1 MKKILLLSAIMAGA
15 MSVNAQSDFKVK
27 EIAKLPV
34 KNITNYDK
42 GVSRT
47 GYGFGDKFYMTDRG
61 AQQLRVFDLGTGEEI
76 AQKEIGANQAL
87 GHDEAGN
94 AIIAN
99 WGFAG
104 SNPVGSETTFTLIS
118 ADLKEMR
125 TTEKVGSI
133 QGRGDYLGK
142 AKGNVFGKEG
152 ATLLAS
158 GAAQDLEN
166 EGIVCYTF
174 TPSGGDT
181 PLVQY
186 SNVYDADQKIGA
198 GTWATYNFYKDVDGT
213 DRYLYVNRSAALT
226 DVTFEEGE
234 VLGDQ
239 TRFYNPE
246 DRLTNKGVCNGGE
259 IFVLGSRK
267 FIVYGNWREGVLT
280 YLDGITIAEIG
291 ADNKTL
297 TTVYTKEPDT
307 SLSREMTGQC
317 NWLNVEVLNDKQAKL
332 YQYFLGGYVA
342 EYGIAIGDADTPAT
356 SGVKGIENAP
366 AQVVSTTYYTPAGV
380 ANKAAVKGLNI
391 VVTKYADG
399 SQKVVKVIK

>member
-1 MKKILLLSAIMAGA
+1 MAGA
-15 MSVNAQSDFKVK
+15 MTVNAQSDFQVN
-27 EIAKLPV
+27 ELAKLPV

-42 GVSRT
+42 GVCRS
-47 GYGFGDKFYMTDRG
+47 GYGFGDKFYMTDRN
-61 AQQLRVFDLGTGEEI
+61 AQQLRVFDLATGKEI
-76 AQKEIGANQAL
+76 GQKEIGANQAL

-104 SNPVGSETTFTLIS
+104 SNPLGSETTFTLIS
-118 ADLKEMR
+118 ADLAKMV

-133 QGRGDYLGK
+133 QGRGDFLGK
-142 AKGNVFGKEG
+142 AKGNVFGAEG

-166 EGIVCYTF
+166 KGIVCYTF
-174 TPSGGDT
+174 SSTGDDT

-186 SNVYDADQKIGA
+186 SNVYDGDQKIGV
-198 GTWATYNFYKDVDGT
+198 GTWATYNYYKDVDGT
-213 DRYLYVNRSAALT
+213 DRYLYVNRQVALT
-226 DVTFEEGE
+226 DIFFEEGE
-234 VLGDQ
+234 VAGDL
-239 TRFYNPE
+239 TREYNPA
-246 DRLTNKGVCNGGE
+246 DRLCNKGVCNGGE

-267 FIVYGNWREGVLT
+267 FVVYGNVTTPT
-280 YLDGITIAEIG
+280 YLDGISIAEIG

-297 TTVYTKEPDT
+297 TTVYTQEAKET
-307 SLSREMTGQC
+307 TREMTTQG

-342 EYGIAIGDADTPAT
+342 EYGISIDGAETPGT

-380 ANKAAVKGLNI
+380 ASKTAVKGLNI

-399 SQKVVKVIK
+399 SQKVAKVIK

>member
-15 MSVNAQSDFKVK
+15 MSVNAQSDFTVK

-42 GVSRT
+42 TVMRS
-47 GYGFGDKFYMTDRG
+47 GYGFGDKFYMTDRN
-61 AQQLRVFDLGTGEEI
+61 AQQLRVFNLATGEEI

-104 SNPVGSETTFTLIS
+104 SNPVGSQTTFTLIS

-166 EGIVCYTF
+166 KGIVCYTF

-181 PLVQY
+181 PLVKY
-186 SNVYDADQKIGA
+186 SNVWDADQKIGA
-198 GTWATYNFYKDVDGT
+198 GTWATYNYYKDVDGT
-213 DRYLYVNRSAALT
+213 DRYLYVNRSSALI

-239 TRFYNPE
+239 TRSYSPE
-246 DRLTNKGVCNGGE
+246 DRLPNKGVCNGGE

-267 FIVYGNWREGVLT
+267 FVVYGNVTTPT
-280 YLDGITIAEIG
+280 YLDGISIAEIG

-297 TTVYTKEPDT
+297 TTVYTQEAKET
-307 SLSREMTGQC
+307 TREMTTQG

-342 EYGIAIGDADTPAT
+342 EYGISIDGAVTPGT

-380 ANKAAVKGLNI
+380 ASKTAVKGLNI

-399 SQKVVKVIK
+399 SQKVAKVIK

>member
-1 MKKILLLSAIMAGA
+1 MKKILLLTALMAGA
-15 MSVNAQSDFKVK
+15 MTVNAQSDFQVN
-27 EIAKLPV
+27 ELAKLPV

-42 GVSRT
+42 GVCRS
-47 GYGFGDKFYMTDRG
+47 GYGFGDKFYMTDRN
-61 AQQLRVFDLGTGEEI
+61 AKQLRVFNLATGEEI
-76 AQKEIGANQAL
+76 GQKEIGANQAL

-104 SNPVGSETTFTLIS
+104 SNPLGSETTFTLIS
-118 ADLKEMR
+118 ADLAKMV

-133 QGRGDYLGK
+133 QGRGDFLGK
-142 AKGNVFGKEG
+142 AKGNVFGAEG

-166 EGIVCYTF
+166 KGIVCYTF
-174 TPSGGDT
+174 SSTGDDT

-186 SNVYDADQKIGA
+186 SNVYDSDQKIGV
-198 GTWATYNFYKDVDGT
+198 GTWATYNYYKDVDGT
-213 DRYLYVNRSAALT
+213 DRYLYVNRQVALT
-226 DVTFEEGE
+226 DIFFEEGE
-234 VLGDQ
+234 VAGDL
-239 TRFYNPE
+239 TREYNPA
-246 DRLTNKGVCNGGE
+246 DRLCNKGVCNGGE

-267 FIVYGNWREGVLT
+267 FIVYGNVSDPN

-297 TTVYTKEPDT
+297 TTVYTKEADKT
-307 SLSREMTGQC
+307 LTQEKTTQG

-332 YQYFLGGYVA
+332 YQYFLGGYAA
-342 EYGIAIGDADTPAT
+342 EYGITIDGADMPTGIT
-356 SGVKGIENAP
+356 GVENA
-366 AQVVSTTYYTPAGV
+366 AAKAVSTTYYTPAGV
-380 ANKAAVKGLNI
+380 ASKTAVKGLNI

>member
-34 KNITNYDK
+34 MNITNYDK
-42 GVSRT
+42 TVMRS

-166 EGIVCYTF
+166 KGIVCYTF

-181 PLVQY
+181 PLVSY
-186 SNVYDADQKIGA
+186 SNVWDADQKIGA
-198 GTWATYNFYKDVDGT
+198 GTWATYNYYKDVDGT
-213 DRYLYVNRSAALT
+213 DRFVYVNRQAPLT
-226 DVTFEEGE
+226 DITFEEGE

-239 TRFYNPE
+239 TRSYSPE
-246 DRLTNKGVCNGGE
+246 DRLPNKGVCNGGE

-267 FIVYGNWREGVLT
+267 FVVYGNVTSPT
-280 YLDGITIAEIG
+280 YLDGISIAEIG

-297 TTVYTKEPDT
+297 TTVYTQAAKET
-307 SLSREMTGQC
+307 TREMTTQG

-342 EYGIAIGDADTPAT
+342 EYGISIDGAETPET

-366 AQVVSTTYYTPAGV
+366 AQVVSTTYYTAAGV
-380 ANKAAVKGLNI
+380 ASKTAVKGLNI

>member
-1 MKKILLLSAIMAGA
+1 MKKILLLTALMAGA
-15 MSVNAQSDFKVK
+15 MTVNAQSDFQVK
-27 EIAKLPV
+27 ELAKLPV

-42 GVSRT
+42 GVCRS
-47 GYGFGDKFYMTDRG
+47 GYGFGNKFYMTDRN
-61 AQQLRVFDLGTGEEI
+61 AKQLRVFDLATGKEI
-76 AQKEIGANQAL
+76 GQKEIGANQAL

-104 SNPVGSETTFTLIS
+104 SNPLGSETTFTLIS
-118 ADLKEMR
+118 ADLAKMV

-133 QGRGDYLGK
+133 QGRGDFLGK
-142 AKGNVFGKEG
+142 AKGNVFGAEG

-166 EGIVCYTF
+166 KGIVCYTF
-174 TPSGGDT
+174 SSTGGDT

-186 SNVYDADQKIGA
+186 SNVYDGDQKIGV
-198 GTWATYNFYKDVDGT
+198 GTWATYNYYKDVDGT
-213 DRYLYVNRSAALT
+213 DRYLYVNRQVALT
-226 DVTFEEGE
+226 DIFFEEGE
-234 VLGDQ
+234 VAGDL
-239 TRFYNPE
+239 TREYNPA
-246 DRLTNKGVCNGGE
+246 DRLCNKGVCNGGE

-267 FIVYGNWREGVLT
+267 FIVYGNWREGVNT
-280 YLDGITIAEIG
+280 YLDGFTIAEIG

-307 SLSREMTGQC
+307 SMAREMTTQG
-317 NWLNVEVLNDKQAKL
+317 NWLNVEVLSDKQAKL
-332 YQYFLGGYVA
+332 YQYFLGGYAA
-342 EYGIAIGDADTPAT
+342 EYGITIDGADMPTGIA
-356 SGVKGIENAP
+356 GVENA
-366 AQVVSTTYYTPAGV
+366 AAKAVSTTYYTPAGV
-380 ANKAAVKGLNI
+380 ASKTAVKGLNI

>member
-42 GVSRT
+42 TVCRS

-61 AQQLRVFDLGTGEEI
+61 AQQLRVFDLGTGEQV

-118 ADLKEMR
+118 ADLTKMV

-142 AKGNVFGKEG
+142 AKGDVFGKKG

-166 EGIVCYTF
+166 KGIVCYTF
-174 TPSGGDT
+174 TSSGGDT
-181 PLVQY
+181 PLVNY
-186 SNVYDADQKIGA
+186 SNVWDADQKIGA
-198 GTWATYNFYKDVDGT
+198 GTWATYNYYKDVDGT
-213 DRYLYVNRSAALT
+213 DRYVYVNRQAPLT
-226 DVTFEEGE
+226 DIFFEEGE
-234 VLGDQ
+234 VNGEQ
-239 TRFYNPE
+239 TREYSPE
-246 DRLTNKGVCNGGE
+246 DRLCNRGVCNGGE

-267 FIVYGNWREGVLT
+267 FIVYGNLSNPT
-280 YLDGITIAEIG
+280 YLDGFTIAEIG

-297 TTVYTKEPDT
+297 TTVYTKEADT

>member
-1 MKKILLLSAIMAGA
+1 MKKILLLTALMAGA
-15 MSVNAQSDFKVK
+15 MTVNAQSDFQVN
-27 EIAKLPV
+27 ELAKLPV

-42 GVSRT
+42 GVCRS
-47 GYGFGDKFYMTDRG
+47 GYGFGDKFYMTDRN
-61 AQQLRVFDLGTGEEI
+61 AKQLRVFNLATGEEI
-76 AQKEIGANQAL
+76 GQKEIGANQAL

-104 SNPVGSETTFTLIS
+104 SNPLGSETTFTLIS
-118 ADLKEMR
+118 ADLSKMV

-133 QGRGDYLGK
+133 QGRGDFLGK
-142 AKGNVFGKEG
+142 AKGNVFGAEG

-166 EGIVCYTF
+166 KGIVCYTF
-174 TPSGGDT
+174 SSTGGDT

-186 SNVYDADQKIGA
+186 SNVYDGDQKIGA
-198 GTWATYNFYKDVDGT
+198 GTWATYNYYKDVDGT
-213 DRYLYVNRSAALT
+213 DRYLYVNRQVALT
-226 DVTFEEGE
+226 DIFFEEGE
-234 VLGDQ
+234 VAGDL
-239 TRFYNPE
+239 TREYNPA
-246 DRLTNKGVCNGGE
+246 DRLCNKGVCNGGE

-267 FIVYGNWREGVLT
+267 FIVYGNWREGVNT
-280 YLDGITIAEIG
+280 YLDGFTIAEIG

-307 SLSREMTGQC
+307 SMAREMTTQG
-317 NWLNVEVLNDKQAKL
+317 NWLNVEVLSDKQAKL
-332 YQYFLGGYVA
+332 YQYFLGGYAA
-342 EYGIAIGDADTPAT
+342 EYGITIDGADMPTGIA
-356 SGVKGIENAP
+356 GVENA
-366 AQVVSTTYYTPAGV
+366 AAKAVSTTYYTPAGV
-380 ANKAAVKGLNI
+380 ASKTAVKGLNI

>member
-1 MKKILLLSAIMAGA
+1 MKKFLLLTALMAGA
-15 MSVNAQSDFKVK
+15 MTVNAQSDFQVK
-27 EIAKLPV
+27 ELTKLPV
-34 KNITNYDK
+34 TNITNYDK
-42 GVSRT
+42 GVCRS
-47 GYGFGDKFYMTDRG
+47 GYGFGDKFYMTDRN
-61 AQQLRVFDLGTGEEI
+61 AQQLRVFNLATGKEI
-76 AQKEIGANQAL
+76 GQKEIGANQAL

-104 SNPVGSETTFTLIS
+104 SNPLGSETTFTLIS
-118 ADLKEMR
+118 ADLSTMV

-133 QGRGDYLGK
+133 QGRGDFLGK
-142 AKGNVFGKEG
+142 AKGNVFGAEG

-166 EGIVCYTF
+166 KGIVCYTF

-181 PLVQY
+181 PLVSY
-186 SNVYDADQKIGA
+186 SNVWDADQKIGA
-198 GTWATYNFYKDVDGT
+198 GTWATYNYYKDVDGT

-239 TRFYNPE
+239 TRSYSPE
-246 DRLTNKGVCNGGE
+246 DRLPNKGVCNGGE

-267 FIVYGNWREGVLT
+267 FVVYGNVTSPT
-280 YLDGITIAEIG
+280 YLDGISIAEIG

-297 TTVYTKEPDT
+297 TTVYTQEAKET
-307 SLSREMTGQC
+307 TREMTTQG

-366 AQVVSTTYYTPAGV
+366 AQVVSTTYYTAAGV
-380 ANKAAVKGLNI
+380 ASKTAVKGLNI

>member
-47 GYGFGDKFYMTDRG
+47 GYGFGDKFYMTDRN

-76 AQKEIGANQAL
+76 AQKEIGKGVMAL
-87 GHDEAGN
+87 GHDEFGN
-94 AIIAN
+94 AILGN
-99 WGFAG
+99 WEFPG

-118 ADLKEMR
+118 ADLTKMV

-142 AKGNVFGKEG
+142 AKGNVFGAEG

-166 EGIVCYTF
+166 KGIVCYTF

-181 PLVQY
+181 PLVNY
-186 SNVYDADQKIGA
+186 SNVWDGDQKIGA
-198 GTWATYNFYKDVDGT
+198 GTWATYNYYKDVDGT
-213 DRYLYVNRSAALT
+213 DRYVYVNRQAPLT
-226 DVTFEEGE
+226 DIFFEEGE
-234 VLGDQ
+234 VNGEL
-239 TRFYNPE
+239 TREYSPE
-246 DRLTNKGVCNGGE
+246 DRLCNRGVCNGGE

-267 FIVYGNWREGVLT
+267 FIVYGNLSNPT
-280 YLDGITIAEIG
+280 YLDGFTIAEIG

-297 TTVYTKEPDT
+297 TTVYTKEADT

-332 YQYFLGGYVA
+332 YQYFLGGYAA

>member
-61 AQQLRVFDLGTGEEI
+61 AQQLRVFDLGTGEQV

-118 ADLKEMR
+118 ADLTKMV

-142 AKGNVFGKEG
+142 AKGNVFGAEG

-166 EGIVCYTF
+166 KGIVCYTF
-174 TPSGGDT
+174 TSSGGDT
-181 PLVQY
+181 PLVNY
-186 SNVYDADQKIGA
+186 SNVWDADQKIGA
-198 GTWATYNFYKDVDGT
+198 GTWATYNYYKDVDGT
-213 DRYLYVNRSAALT
+213 DRYVYVNRQAPLT
-226 DVTFEEGE
+226 DIFFEEGE
-234 VLGDQ
+234 VNGEQ
-239 TRFYNPE
+239 TREYSPE
-246 DRLTNKGVCNGGE
+246 DRLCNRGVCNGGE

-267 FIVYGNWREGVLT
+267 FIVYGNQSTPT
-280 YLDGITIAEIG
+280 YLDGFTIAEIG

-297 TTVYTKEPDT
+297 TTVYTKEADT
-307 SLSREMTGQC
+307 ELGREMVTQG

-332 YQYFLGGYVA
+332 YQYFINGYAA

>member
-42 GVSRT
+42 TVCRS

-61 AQQLRVFDLGTGEEI
+61 AQQLRVFDLGTGEQV

-118 ADLKEMR
+118 ADLTKMV

-142 AKGNVFGKEG
+142 AKGDVFGKKG

-166 EGIVCYTF
+166 KGIVCYTF
-174 TPSGGDT
+174 TSSGGDT
-181 PLVQY
+181 PLVNY
-186 SNVYDADQKIGA
+186 SNVWDADQKIGA
-198 GTWATYNFYKDVDGT
+198 GTWATYNYYKDVDGT
-213 DRYLYVNRSAALT
+213 DRYVYVNRQAPLT
-226 DVTFEEGE
+226 DIFFEEGE
-234 VLGDQ
+234 VNGEQ
-239 TRFYNPE
+239 TREYSPE
-246 DRLTNKGVCNGGE
+246 DRLCNKGVCNGGE

-267 FIVYGNWREGVLT
+267 FIVYGNQSTPT
-280 YLDGITIAEIG
+280 YLDGFTIAEIG

-297 TTVYTKEPDT
+297 TTVYTKEADT

>member
-42 GVSRT
+42 TVMRS

-61 AQQLRVFDLGTGEEI
+61 SMELRVFNIATGEEI

-166 EGIVCYTF
+166 KGIVCYTF

-181 PLVQY
+181 PLVSY
-186 SNVYDADQKIGA
+186 SNVWDADQKIGA
-198 GTWATYNFYKDVDGT
+198 GTWATYNYYKDVDGT
-213 DRYLYVNRSAALT
+213 DRFVYVNRQAPLT
-226 DVTFEEGE
+226 DITFEEGE

-239 TRFYNPE
+239 TRSYSPE

-267 FIVYGNWREGVLT
+267 FIVYGNQSTPT
-280 YLDGITIAEIG
+280 YLDGFTIAEIG

-297 TTVYTKEPDT
+297 TTVYTKEADT

-317 NWLNVEVLNDKQAKL
+317 NWLNVEVLNEKQAKL

-342 EYGIAIGDADTPAT
+342 EYGISIDGAETPET

>member
-1 MKKILLLSAIMAGA
+1 MAGA
-15 MSVNAQSDFKVK
+15 MTVNAQSDFQVK
-27 EIAKLPV
+27 ELAKLPV

-42 GVSRT
+42 GVCRS
-47 GYGFGDKFYMTDRG
+47 GYGFGDKFYMTDRN
-61 AQQLRVFDLGTGEEI
+61 AQQLRVFDLATGKEI
-76 AQKEIGANQAL
+76 GQKEIGANQAL

-104 SNPVGSETTFTLIS
+104 SNPLGSETTFTLIS
-118 ADLKEMR
+118 ADLAKMV

-133 QGRGDYLGK
+133 QGRGDFLGK
-142 AKGNVFGKEG
+142 AKGNVFGAEG

-166 EGIVCYTF
+166 KGIVCYTF
-174 TPSGGDT
+174 SSTGDYT

-186 SNVYDADQKIGA
+186 SNVYDGDQKIGV
-198 GTWATYNFYKDVDGT
+198 GTWATYNYYKDVDGT
-213 DRYLYVNRSAALT
+213 DRYLYVNRQVALT
-226 DVTFEEGE
+226 DIFFEEGE
-234 VLGDQ
+234 VAGDL
-239 TRFYNPE
+239 TREYNPA
-246 DRLTNKGVCNGGE
+246 DRLCNKGVCNGGE

-267 FIVYGNWREGVLT
+267 FIVYGNWREGVNT
-280 YLDGITIAEIG
+280 YLDGFTIAEIG

-307 SLSREMTGQC
+307 SMAREMTTQG
-317 NWLNVEVLNDKQAKL
+317 NWLNVEVLSDKQAKL
-332 YQYFLGGYVA
+332 YQYFLGGYAA
-342 EYGIAIGDADTPAT
+342 EYGITIDGADMPTGIA
-356 SGVKGIENAP
+356 GVENA
-366 AQVVSTTYYTPAGV
+366 AAKAVSTTYYTPAGV
-380 ANKAAVKGLNI
+380 ASKTAVKGLNI

>member
-166 EGIVCYTF
+166 KGIVCYTF
-174 TPSGGDT
+174 SSTGGDT

-186 SNVYDADQKIGA
+186 SNVYDADQKIGS
-198 GTWATYNFYKDVDGT
+198 GTWATYNYYKDVDGT
-213 DRYLYVNRSAALT
+213 DRYLYVNRQVALT
-226 DVTFEEGE
+226 DIFFEEGE
-234 VLGDQ
+234 VAGDL
-239 TRFYNPE
+239 TREYNPA
-246 DRLTNKGVCNGGE
+246 DRLCNKGVCNGGE

-267 FIVYGNWREGVLT
+267 FIVYGNWREGVKT
-280 YLDGITIAEIG
+280 YLDGFTIAEIG

-297 TTVYTKEPDT
+297 TTVYSKEPDT
-307 SLSREMTGQC
+307 SMEREMTTQG

-332 YQYFLGGYVA
+332 YQYFLGGYAA
-342 EYGIAIGDADTPAT
+342 EYGITIDGADMPTGIT
-356 SGVKGIENAP
+356 GVENA
-366 AQVVSTTYYTPAGV
+366 AAKAVSTTYYTPAGV
-380 ANKAAVKGLNI
+380 ASKTAVKGLNI

>member
-42 GVSRT
+42 TVCRS

-61 AQQLRVFDLGTGEEI
+61 AQQLRVFDLGTGEQV

-118 ADLKEMR
+118 ADLTKMV

-142 AKGNVFGKEG
+142 AKGDVFGKKG

-166 EGIVCYTF
+166 KGIVCYTF
-174 TPSGGDT
+174 TSSGGDT
-181 PLVQY
+181 PLVNY
-186 SNVYDADQKIGA
+186 SNVWDADQKIGA
-198 GTWATYNFYKDVDGT
+198 GTWATYNYYKDVDGT
-213 DRYLYVNRSAALT
+213 DRYVYVNRQAPLT
-226 DVTFEEGE
+226 DIFFEEGE
-234 VLGDQ
+234 VNGEQ
-239 TRFYNPE
+239 TREYSPE
-246 DRLTNKGVCNGGE
+246 DRLCNRGVCNGGE

-267 FIVYGNWREGVLT
+267 FIVYGNQSTPT
-280 YLDGITIAEIG
+280 YLDGFTIAEIG

-297 TTVYTKEPDT
+297 TTVYTKEADT
-307 SLSREMTGQC
+307 ELGREMVTQG

-332 YQYFLGGYVA
+332 YQYFINGYAA

>member
-42 GVSRT
+42 TVMRT

-166 EGIVCYTF
+166 KGIVCYTF

-181 PLVQY
+181 PLVSY
-186 SNVYDADQKIGA
+186 SNVWDADQKIGA
-198 GTWATYNFYKDVDGT
+198 GTWATYNYYKDVDGT

-239 TRFYNPE
+239 TRSYSPE
-246 DRLTNKGVCNGGE
+246 DRLPNKGVCNGGE

-267 FIVYGNWREGVLT
+267 FVVYGNVTSPT
-280 YLDGITIAEIG
+280 YLDGISIAEIG

-297 TTVYTKEPDT
+297 TTVYTQEAKET
-307 SLSREMTGQC
+307 TIEMTTQG

-366 AQVVSTTYYTPAGV
+366 AQVVSTTYYTAAGV
-380 ANKAAVKGLNI
+380 ASKTAVKGLNI

>member
-61 AQQLRVFDLGTGEEI
+61 AQQLRVFDLGTGEQV

-118 ADLKEMR
+118 ADLTKMV

-142 AKGNVFGKEG
+142 AKGNVFGAEG

-166 EGIVCYTF
+166 KGIVCYTF
-174 TPSGGDT
+174 TSSGGDT
-181 PLVQY
+181 PLVNY
-186 SNVYDADQKIGA
+186 SNVWDADQKIGA
-198 GTWATYNFYKDVDGT
+198 GTWATYNYYKDVDGT
-213 DRYLYVNRSAALT
+213 DRYVYVNRQAPLT
-226 DVTFEEGE
+226 DIFFEEGE
-234 VLGDQ
+234 VNGEL
-239 TRFYNPE
+239 TREYSPE
-246 DRLTNKGVCNGGE
+246 DRLCNRGVCNGGE

-267 FIVYGNWREGVLT
+267 FIVYGNLSNPT
-280 YLDGITIAEIG
+280 YLDGFTIAEIG

-297 TTVYTKEPDT
+297 TTVYTKEADT
-307 SLSREMTGQC
+307 ELGREMVTQG

-332 YQYFLGGYVA
+332 YQYFINGYAA

>member
-15 MSVNAQSDFKVK
+15 MSVNAQSDFKIN

-61 AQQLRVFDLGTGEEI
+61 AMELRVFDLGTGEEI

-142 AKGNVFGKEG
+142 AKGNVFGAEG

-166 EGIVCYTF
+166 KGIVCYTF

-181 PLVQY
+181 PLVNY
-186 SNVYDADQKIGA
+186 SNVWDGDQKIGA
-198 GTWATYNFYKDVDGT
+198 GTWAMYNYYKDVDGT
-213 DRYLYVNRSAALT
+213 DRYVYVNRQAPLT
-226 DVTFEEGE
+226 DIFFEEGE
-234 VLGDQ
+234 VNGEL
-239 TRFYNPE
+239 TREYSPE
-246 DRLTNKGVCNGGE
+246 DRLCNRGVCNGGE

-267 FIVYGNWREGVLT
+267 FIVYGNQSNPT
-280 YLDGITIAEIG
+280 YLDGFTIAEIG

-297 TTVYTKEPDT
+297 TTVYTKEADT

>member
-1 MKKILLLSAIMAGA
+1 MKKFLLLTALMAGA
-15 MSVNAQSDFKVK
+15 MTVNAQSDFQVK
-27 EIAKLPV
+27 ELAKLPV

-42 GVSRT
+42 GVCRS
-47 GYGFGDKFYMTDRG
+47 GYGFGDKFYMTDRN
-61 AQQLRVFDLGTGEEI
+61 AQQLRVCDLATGKEI
-76 AQKEIGANQAL
+76 GQKEIGANQAL

-104 SNPVGSETTFTLIS
+104 SNPLGSETTFTLIS
-118 ADLKEMR
+118 ADLAKMV

-133 QGRGDYLGK
+133 QGRGDFLGK
-142 AKGNVFGKEG
+142 AIGYVFGAEG

-166 EGIVCYTF
+166 KGIVCYTF
-174 TPSGGDT
+174 SSTGGDT

-186 SNVYDADQKIGA
+186 SNVYDGDQKIGV
-198 GTWATYNFYKDVDGT
+198 GTWATYNYYKDVDGT
-213 DRYLYVNRSAALT
+213 DRYLYVNRQVALT
-226 DVTFEEGE
+226 DIFFEERE
-234 VLGDQ
+234 VAGDL
-239 TRFYNPE
+239 TREYNPA
-246 DRLTNKGVCNGGE
+246 DRLCNKGVCNGGE

-267 FIVYGNWREGVLT
+267 FIVYGNWREGVNT
-280 YLDGITIAEIG
+280 YLDGFTIAEIG

-307 SLSREMTGQC
+307 SMAREMTTQG
-317 NWLNVEVLNDKQAKL
+317 NWLNVEVLSDKQAKL
-332 YQYFLGGYVA
+332 YQYFLGGYAA
-342 EYGIAIGDADTPAT
+342 EYGITIDGADMPTGIA
-356 SGVKGIENAP
+356 GVENA
-366 AQVVSTTYYTPAGV
+366 AAKAVSTTYYTPAGV
-380 ANKAAVKGLNI
+380 ASKTAVKGLNI

>member
-1 MKKILLLSAIMAGA
+1 MAGA
-15 MSVNAQSDFKVK
+15 MTVNAQSDFQVK
-27 EIAKLPV
+27 ELAKLPV

-42 GVSRT
+42 GVCRS
-47 GYGFGDKFYMTDRG
+47 GYGFGNKFYMTDRN
-61 AQQLRVFDLGTGEEI
+61 AKQLRVFDLATGKEI
-76 AQKEIGANQAL
+76 GQKEIGANQAL

-104 SNPVGSETTFTLIS
+104 SNPLGSETTFTLIS
-118 ADLKEMR
+118 ADLAKMV

-133 QGRGDYLGK
+133 QGRGDFLGK
-142 AKGNVFGKEG
+142 AKGNVFGAEG

-166 EGIVCYTF
+166 KGIVCYTF
-174 TPSGGDT
+174 SSTGDDT

-186 SNVYDADQKIGA
+186 SNVYDSDQKIGV
-198 GTWATYNFYKDVDGT
+198 GTWATYNYYKDVDGT
-213 DRYLYVNRSAALT
+213 DRYLYVNRQVALT
-226 DVTFEEGE
+226 DIFFEEGE
-234 VLGDQ
+234 VAGDL
-239 TRFYNPE
+239 TREYNPA
-246 DRLTNKGVCNGGE
+246 DRLCNKGVCNGGE

-267 FIVYGNWREGVLT
+267 FIVYGNWREGVNT
-280 YLDGITIAEIG
+280 YLDGFTIAEIG

-307 SLSREMTGQC
+307 SMEREMTTQG
-317 NWLNVEVLNDKQAKL
+317 NWLNVEVLSDKQAKL
-332 YQYFLGGYVA
+332 YQYFLGGYAA
-342 EYGIAIGDADTPAT
+342 EYGITIDGADMPTGIA
-356 SGVKGIENAP
+356 GVENA
-366 AQVVSTTYYTPAGV
+366 AAKAVSTTYYTPAGV
-380 ANKAAVKGLNI
+380 ASKTAVKGLNI

>member
-158 GAAQDLEN
+158 CAAQDLEN
-166 EGIVCYTF
+166 KGIVCYTF

-181 PLVQY
+181 PLVSY
-186 SNVYDADQKIGA
+186 SNVWDADQKIGA
-198 GTWATYNFYKDVDGT
+198 GTWATYNYYKDVDGT
-213 DRYLYVNRSAALT
+213 DRFVYVNRQAPLT

-234 VLGDQ
+234 VLGNQ
-239 TRFYNPE
+239 TRFYSPE
-246 DRLTNKGVCNGGE
+246 DRLPNKGVCNGGE

-267 FIVYGNWREGVLT
+267 FVVYGNVTSPT
-280 YLDGITIAEIG
+280 YLDGISIAEIG
-291 ADNKTL
+291 ANNKPL
-297 TTVYTKEPDT
+297 TTVYTQEAKET
-307 SLSREMTGQC
+307 TREMTTQG

-366 AQVVSTTYYTPAGV
+366 TQVVSTTYYTPAGV

>member
-1 MKKILLLSAIMAGA
+1 MKKILLLTALMAGA
-15 MSVNAQSDFKVK
+15 MTVNAQSDFQVK
-27 EIAKLPV
+27 ELAKLPV

-42 GVSRT
+42 AVCRS

-61 AQQLRVFDLGTGEEI
+61 ALELRVFDLATGKEI
-76 AQKEIGANQAL
+76 GQKEIGANQAL

-104 SNPVGSETTFTLIS
+104 SNPLGSETTFTLIS
-118 ADLKEMR
+118 ADLKDMR

-133 QGRGDYLGK
+133 QGRGDFLGK
-142 AKGNVFGKEG
+142 AKGNVFGAEG

-166 EGIVCYTF
+166 KGIVCYTF
-174 TPSGGDT
+174 SSTGGDT

-186 SNVYDADQKIGA
+186 SNVYDGDQKIGA
-198 GTWATYNFYKDVDGT
+198 GTWATYNYYKDVDGT
-213 DRYLYVNRSAALT
+213 DRYVYVNRQAPLT
-226 DVTFEEGE
+226 DIFFEEGE
-234 VLGDQ
+234 VAGDL
-239 TRFYNPE
+239 TREYNPA
-246 DRLTNKGVCNGGE
+246 DRLCNKGVCNGGE

-267 FIVYGNWREGVLT
+267 FIVYGNVSTPT
-280 YLDGITIAEIG
+280 YLDGFTIAEIG

-307 SLSREMTGQC
+307 SMAREMTTQG
-317 NWLNVEVLNDKQAKL
+317 NWLNVEVLSDKQAKL
-332 YQYFLGGYVA
+332 YQYFLGGYAA
-342 EYGIAIGDADTPAT
+342 EYGITIDGADMPTGIT
-356 SGVKGIENAP
+356 GVENA
-366 AQVVSTTYYTPAGV
+366 AAKAVSTTYYTPAGV
-380 ANKAAVKGLNI
+380 ASKVAVKGLNI

>member
-1 MKKILLLSAIMAGA
+1 MKKFLLLTALMAGA
-15 MSVNAQSDFKVK
+15 MTVNAQSDFQVK
-27 EIAKLPV
+27 ELAKLPV

-42 GVSRT
+42 GVCRS
-47 GYGFGDKFYMTDRG
+47 GYGFGDKFYMTDRN
-61 AQQLRVFDLGTGEEI
+61 AQQLRVFDLATGKEI
-76 AQKEIGANQAL
+76 GQKEIGANQAL

-104 SNPVGSETTFTLIS
+104 SNPLGSETTFTLIS
-118 ADLKEMR
+118 ADLAKMV

-133 QGRGDYLGK
+133 QGRGDFLGK
-142 AKGNVFGKEG
+142 AKGNVFGAEG

-166 EGIVCYTF
+166 KGIVCYTF
-174 TPSGGDT
+174 SSTGDDT

-186 SNVYDADQKIGA
+186 SNVYDGDQKIGV
-198 GTWATYNFYKDVDGT
+198 GTWATYNYYKDVDGT
-213 DRYLYVNRSAALT
+213 DRYLYVNRQVALT
-226 DVTFEEGE
+226 DIFFEEGE
-234 VLGDQ
+234 VAGDL
-239 TRFYNPE
+239 TREYNPA
-246 DRLTNKGVCNGGE
+246 DRLCNKGVCNGGE

-267 FIVYGNWREGVLT
+267 FIVYGNWREGVNT
-280 YLDGITIAEIG
+280 YLDGFTIAEIG

-307 SLSREMTGQC
+307 SMAREMTTQG
-317 NWLNVEVLNDKQAKL
+317 NWLNVEVLSDKQAKL
-332 YQYFLGGYVA
+332 YQYFLGGYAA
-342 EYGIAIGDADTPAT
+342 EYGITIDGADMPTGIA
-356 SGVKGIENAP
+356 GVENA
-366 AQVVSTTYYTPAGV
+366 AAKAVSTTYYTPAGV
-380 ANKAAVKGLNI
+380 ASKTAVKGLNI

>member
-1 MKKILLLSAIMAGA
+1 MKKFLLLTALMAGA
-15 MSVNAQSDFKVK
+15 MTVNAQSDFQVK
-27 EIAKLPV
+27 ELAKLPV

-42 GVSRT
+42 SVSRS
-47 GYGFGDKFYMTDRG
+47 GYGFGDKFYMTDRN
-61 AQQLRVFDLGTGEEI
+61 AQQLRVFDLATGKEI
-76 AQKEIGANQAL
+76 GQKEIGANQAL

-104 SNPVGSETTFTLIS
+104 SNPLGSKTTFTLIS
-118 ADLKEMR
+118 ADLAKMV

-133 QGRGDYLGK
+133 QGRGDFLGK
-142 AKGNVFGKEG
+142 AKGNVFGAER
-152 ATLLAS
+152 ATVLAS

-166 EGIVCYTF
+166 KGIVCYTF
-174 TPSGGDT
+174 SSTGGDT

-186 SNVYDADQKIGA
+186 SNVYDGDQKIGV
-198 GTWATYNFYKDVDGT
+198 GTWATYNYYKDVDGT
-213 DRYLYVNRSAALT
+213 DRYLYVNRSVALT
-226 DVTFEEGE
+226 DIVFEEGE
-234 VLGDQ
+234 VAGDL
-239 TRFYNPE
+239 TREYNPA
-246 DRLTNKGVCNGGE
+246 DRICNKGVCNGGE

-267 FIVYGNWREGVLT
+267 FIVYGNVSDPN

-307 SLSREMTGQC
+307 SMAREMTTQG
-317 NWLNVEVLNDKQAKL
+317 NWLNVEVLSDKQAKL
-332 YQYFLGGYVA
+332 YQYFLGGYAA
-342 EYGIAIGDADTPAT
+342 EYGITIDGADMPTGIT
-356 SGVKGIENAP
+356 GVENA
-366 AQVVSTTYYTPAGV
+366 AAKAVSTTYYTPAGV
-380 ANKAAVKGLNI
+380 ASKTAVKGLNI

>member
-42 GVSRT
+42 TVMRS

-87 GHDEAGN
+87 GHDETGN

-166 EGIVCYTF
+166 KGIVCYTF

-181 PLVQY
+181 PLVSY
-186 SNVYDADQKIGA
+186 SNVWDADQKIGA
-198 GTWATYNFYKDVDGT
+198 GTWATYNYYKDVDGT
-213 DRYLYVNRSAALT
+213 DRFVYVNRQAPLT
-226 DVTFEEGE
+226 DITFEEGE

-239 TRFYNPE
+239 TRSYSPE
-246 DRLTNKGVCNGGE
+246 DRLPNKGVCNGGE

-267 FIVYGNWREGVLT
+267 FVVYGNVTSPT
-280 YLDGITIAEIG
+280 YLDGISIAEIG

-297 TTVYTKEPDT
+297 TTVYTQEAKET
-307 SLSREMTGQC
+307 TREMTTQG

-342 EYGIAIGDADTPAT
+342 EYGISIDGAETPET

-366 AQVVSTTYYTPAGV
+366 AQVVSTTYYTAAGV
-380 ANKAAVKGLNI
+380 ASKTAVKGLNI

>member
-1 MKKILLLSAIMAGA
+1 MKKILLLTALMAGA
-15 MSVNAQSDFKVK
+15 MTVNAQSDFQVK
-27 EIAKLPV
+27 ELAKLPV

-42 GVSRT
+42 GVCRS
-47 GYGFGDKFYMTDRG
+47 GYGFGDKFYMTDRN
-61 AQQLRVFDLGTGEEI
+61 AQQLRVFDLATGKEI
-76 AQKEIGANQAL
+76 GQKEIGANQAL

-104 SNPVGSETTFTLIS
+104 SNPLGSETTFTLIS
-118 ADLKEMR
+118 ADLAKMV

-133 QGRGDYLGK
+133 QGRGDFLGK
-142 AKGNVFGKEG
+142 AKGNVFGAEG

-166 EGIVCYTF
+166 KGIVCYTF
-174 TPSGGDT
+174 SSTGGDT

-186 SNVYDADQKIGA
+186 SNVYDGDQKIGA
-198 GTWATYNFYKDVDGT
+198 GTWATYNYYKDVDGT
-213 DRYLYVNRSAALT
+213 DRYLYVNRQVALT
-226 DVTFEEGE
+226 DIFFEEGE
-234 VLGDQ
+234 VAGDL
-239 TRFYNPE
+239 TREYNPE
-246 DRLTNKGVCNGGE
+246 DRLCNKGVCNGGE

-267 FIVYGNWREGVLT
+267 FIVYGNWREGVNT
-280 YLDGITIAEIG
+280 YLDGFTIAEIG

-307 SLSREMTGQC
+307 SMAREMTTQG
-317 NWLNVEVLNDKQAKL
+317 NWLNVEVLSDKQAKL
-332 YQYFLGGYVA
+332 YQYFLGGYAA
-342 EYGIAIGDADTPAT
+342 EYGITIDGADMPTGIA
-356 SGVKGIENAP
+356 GVENA
-366 AQVVSTTYYTPAGV
+366 AAKAVSTTYYTPAGV
-380 ANKAAVKGLNI
+380 ASKTAVKGLNI